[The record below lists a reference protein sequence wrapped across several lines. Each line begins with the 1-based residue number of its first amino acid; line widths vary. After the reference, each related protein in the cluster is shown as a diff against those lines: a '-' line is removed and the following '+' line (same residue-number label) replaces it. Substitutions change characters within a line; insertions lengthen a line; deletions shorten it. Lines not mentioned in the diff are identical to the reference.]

1 MKDLK
6 LISLLKTFSK
16 HEIKDFEKY
25 LQSSFLNKA
34 GEYISIFFES
44 IKKFY
49 PEFNQENFT
58 RQDIFKNIYPKE
70 KYNDAR
76 MRKLISETMKLCLDF
91 LAMKRFMENEF
102 DKGIFILDELEK
114 RNSDTLFEIKCKEIS
129 KKLESQKIKDYE
141 YYKEKH
147 ELIQKNKSFY
157 FNRERKKAIS
167 LYDEEMELLSKY
179 FSLLFIHKFI
189 ERFME
194 KKSFTEKEFS
204 LPFFKEIT
212 SFIEGNYLGKENL
225 FDLYYT
231 ELMLH
236 VTGEEK
242 YYFSLK
248 HLKEKLHSKINNNSL
263 SLIYFTLTNY
273 ATEQL
278 EQSKTNYLNELF
290 IIQKEILKRKLY
302 GNIFSE
308 FLYLN
313 IVTTALRVNEIKFAE
328 KFISEYKY
336 KLNEDI
342 REEIYSFCLASIY
355 FSKKQYSEAL
365 ETLAK
370 IHFGFSLHKYLIK
383 NLTMKVHFEMNETE
397 AIYLIIDSFKH
408 TLKRD
413 KQVPENVRVLIVNFV
428 NFVRELC
435 RIKNGEKQKEDIEE
449 RIKNEITAE
458 KIWLLTKAREFN

>member
-16 HEIKDFEKY
+16 TEIKDFEKY
-25 LQSSFLNKA
+25 LQSSFLNKS
-34 GEYISIFFES
+34 GEYISNFFES
-44 IKKFY
+44 IKKYY
-49 PEFNQENFT
+49 PDFNQENFT
-58 RQDIFKNIYPKE
+58 RQNIFKSIYPKE

-76 MRKLISETMKLCLDF
+76 MRKLNSEAMKLCLDF
-91 LAMKRFMENEF
+91 LAMKRFIENEF
-102 DKGIFILDELEK
+102 EKGIFILEELEK
-114 RNSDTLFEIKCKEIS
+114 RNSDTLFEIKSKELS
-129 KKLESQKIKDYE
+129 KKLESRKIKDYE

-157 FNRERKKAIS
+157 FNRERKKAIA

-179 FSLLFIHKFI
+179 FSLLYIHKFI

-194 KKSFTEKEFS
+194 KKSFTEKEFF
-204 LPFFKEIT
+204 LPFFKEVT
-212 SFIEGNYLGKENL
+212 SFVEENYLGKENL

-248 HLKEKLHSKINNNSL
+248 HLKEKLHNKIYNNSL
-263 SLIYFTLTNY
+263 SLIYFTLTNF

-278 EQSKTNYLNELF
+278 EQGKTNYLNELF
-290 IIQKEILKRKLY
+290 ILQKEILKRKLY

-313 IVTTALRVNEIKFAE
+313 IVTTAVRLNEIKFAE
-328 KFISEYKY
+328 KFISEYKN
-336 KLNEDI
+336 KMNEDV
-342 REEIYSFCLASIY
+342 REDTFSYCLASIL
-355 FSKKQYSEAL
+355 FAKKQYSEAL

-383 NLTMKVHFEMNETE
+383 NLTLKIHYELNETE
-397 AIYLIIDSFKH
+397 AIYSIIDSFKH

-413 KQVPENVRVLIVNFV
+413 KPVPENIRLLIVNFV
-428 NFVRELC
+428 NFIRELS

-449 RIKNEITAE
+449 RIRNEFTAE
-458 KIWLLTKAREFN
+458 KIWLLAKAREFK

>member
-1 MKDLK
+1 MKELK

-16 HEIKDFEKY
+16 QEMKDFEKY
-25 LQSSFLNKA
+25 LQSSFLNKS
-34 GEYISIFFES
+34 GEYISTFFES
-44 IKKFY
+44 IKTFY
-49 PEFNQENFT
+49 PEFEQENFT
-58 RQDIFKNIYPKE
+58 RQNIFKIIYPKE

-91 LAMKRFMENEF
+91 LAVKKFTENEF
-102 DKGIFILDELEK
+102 EKGILILSELEK
-114 RNSDTLFEIKCKEIS
+114 RNSDTLYEIKSKELY
-129 KKLESQKIKDYE
+129 KKLESQKIRDYE

-147 ELIQKNKSFY
+147 ELIQKNKAFY
-157 FNRERKKAIS
+157 FNRERKKAIA

-194 KKSFTEKEFS
+194 KKSFTEKEFT

-212 SFIEGNYLGKENL
+212 NFIEGNYLGKENL

-248 HLKEKLHSKINNNSL
+248 HLKEKLHSKINKNSL

-278 EQSKTNYLNELF
+278 EQGKTNYLNELF

-302 GNIFSE
+302 SNIFSE
-308 FLYLN
+308 FLFLN
-313 IVTTALRVNEIKFAE
+313 VVTTALRVNEIKFAE

-336 KLNEDI
+336 KLNDEI
-342 REEIYSFCLASIY
+342 REDTCSFCMASIY
-355 FSKKQYSEAL
+355 FAKRQYSEAL
-365 ETLAK
+365 ETIAK

-383 NLTMKVHFEMNETE
+383 NLTLKIHFELNETE
-397 AIYLIIDSFKH
+397 AIYSIIDSFKH

-458 KIWLLTKAREFN
+458 KIWLLAKAREFN